1 MRRLAV
7 VLMLSALACSPSQ
20 DGETLTVFAA
30 SSLSLAFEGI
40 AADFEKAHPDVDVVV
55 SLAGSQTLATQVVNG
70 AQPDVFASADQEQMR
85 RAAAAYPPDVG
96 PLRFAANRLVIAVAA
111 GNPRDV
117 RSVADLARED
127 LQVVLGAEEVPIGQ
141 YGRRVLRTAGVEVGA
156 SSHEPDVG
164 LVLTKVRLGE
174 ADAGLVYRSDLSR
187 AEGEV
192 EGVSLPQRVNVT
204 ATYPIAAWGDG
215 TARDF
220 VEFVTSAEGREELA
234 AAGFDT

>member
-40 AADFEKAHPDVDVVV
+40 ADDFEEAHPDVDVVV
-55 SLAGSQTLATQVVNG
+55 SLAGSQTLATQIVNG

-141 YGRRVLRTAGVEVGA
+141 YSRRVLRTAGVEVEA

-192 EGVSLPQRVNVT
+192 EGVSLPQRVNVS